1 MNLKIRTCLLLIF
14 IASDCYAQF
23 ADDFSD
29 GNFNQDPVWSGNTS
43 KFNIKGNRLHLQAA
57 ALNESAYLSASSEA
71 ADQASWELLI
81 QLDFT
86 PSNSNYI
93 KVYLMADQPDLTA
106 PLNGYFIKIGNTAR
120 DISLYR
126 QSGNTETKIIDGADD
141 RVNVPIVR
149 LKIKVTRNKGL
160 WTLFYD
166 LGPTGVYLSEGTAT
180 DVIHPTSAYF
190 GVVCVYTATRSDKF
204 WFDDIVVS
212 GIPGTIT
219 APASYHW
226 KDVII
231 NEFLADPSPRI
242 GLPDAE
248 YIEVFNRS
256 ADTISLE
263 NWKITDGSSRAVLPA
278 SALAP
283 GGYIILT
290 STEGL
295 PGYSALGQTLGV
307 NNFPTINN
315 AGESLWLMDPAG
327 HTIDS
332 IKFDLSWYRDADK
345 AEGGWSLEL
354 IDPSNP
360 CGEED
365 NWTAAEIPAGGTPGH
380 RNSVF
385 ANKPDLIGPQWL
397 ELFPVSGNKIQL
409 TFSEKL
415 DKNISTDYFSMS
427 PVLEIIQVTF
437 TDQTLRTLLVSLQDS
452 MNRNTTYSLRVEQ
465 IRDCN
470 QNQILPMSRKVG
482 SIEPADSLEV
492 VINEILFNPRPGGV
506 DFVEVVNASAHFID
520 TRNWSIATASQGPA
534 VLSGSH
540 RLLAPG
546 EFAVYTSDPTAIQ
559 GQYPSA
565 NTSVLYHVTLPAL
578 SDDESI
584 VWLRDNLGRTIDRVE
599 YNKKWHNPFL
609 KSQDGVSLERISV
622 TSSTQSPANWASAS
636 SLVGFATPGY
646 PNSQRSLDSL
656 VSSAT
661 VWVEPELFAPGD
673 TRWEQA
679 KIHYQF
685 GETGWLVNVLVMDQQ
700 QRRIKTIAEAETIPE
715 QGFFVWQ
722 GDRDNGTKANLG
734 YYALWF
740 QAIHPN
746 GAVRTFWC
754 RIIVASHE

>member
-1 MNLKIRTCLLLIF
+1 MNLKFRTCLLLIF
-14 IASDCYAQF
+14 IASDCCAQF

-29 GNFNQDPVWSGNTS
+29 GNFSQDPVWSGNTS
-43 KFNIKGNRLHLQAA
+43 KFNIKSNMLHLQAV
-57 ALNESAYLSASSEA
+57 ALNESAYLSTSSEV
-71 ADQASWELLI
+71 ADHAIWELLI
-81 QLDFT
+81 QLDFI
-86 PSNSNYI
+86 PSSSNYT

-106 PLNGYFIKIGNTAR
+106 PLNGYFVKIGNSTR

-126 QSGNTETKIIDGADD
+126 QSGDTETKIIDGIDN
-141 RVNVPIVR
+141 RVNAPIVK
-149 LKIKVTRNKGL
+149 LKIRVTRERGL

-166 LGPTGVYLSEGTAT
+166 LGPTGVYQSEGAAT
-180 DVIHPTSAYF
+180 DVVHPTSTYF

-204 WFDDIVVS
+204 WFDDVVVS
-212 GIPGTIT
+212 GTPGTVK
-219 APASYHW
+219 APATYLW
-226 KDVII
+226 KDIII
-231 NEFLADPSPRI
+231 NEFLADPNPHI

-248 YIEVFNRS
+248 FIELFNRS
-256 ADTISLE
+256 TDTISLE
-263 NWKITDGSSRAVLPA
+263 NWIITDGSSHVALPA
-278 SALAP
+278 SALPP
-283 GGYIILT
+283 GGYTILT
-290 STEGL
+290 SIEGL
-295 PGYSALGQTLGV
+295 SGYLALGQTLGV

-315 AGESLWLMDPAG
+315 GGESLWLMDPAG

-354 IDPSNP
+354 IDPTNP

-365 NWTAAEIPAGGTPGH
+365 NWIAAETPAGGTPGH

-385 ANKPDLIGPQWL
+385 ANKPDLIGPEWL
-397 ELFPVSGNKIQL
+397 EIFPVSANKIQL

-415 DKNISTDYFSMS
+415 DKNISTRYFSMT
-427 PVLEIIQVTF
+427 PVLEIKQVTF

-452 MNRNTTYSLRVEQ
+452 MRRNTTYSLRIEK

-470 QNQILPMSRKVG
+470 QNEIAPMSRNIG
-482 SIEPADSLEV
+482 IIEPADSLDV

-506 DFVEVVNASAHFID
+506 DFVEVVNASKHFID
-520 TRNWSIATASQGPA
+520 TRNWTLATASQGPA
-534 VLSGSH
+534 VLAANH

-546 EFAVYTSDPTAIQ
+546 EFAVFTSDPSVIQ

-565 NTSVLYHVTLPAL
+565 KTNVLYHITLPAL
-578 SDDESI
+578 ADDESL

-599 YNKKWHNPFL
+599 YDKKWHNPFL

-622 TSSTQSPANWASAS
+622 TSPTQSPANWASAS
-636 SLVGFATPGY
+636 SLFGFATPGY

-656 VSSAT
+656 PSEAT
-661 VWVEPELFAPGD
+661 VWVDPELFAPGD
-673 TRWEQA
+673 SRWEQA

-685 GETGWLVNVLVMDQQ
+685 GEAGWLVNVLVIDQQ
-700 QRRIKTIAEAETIPE
+700 QRLIKVIADAETIPE

-734 YYALWF
+734 YYTLWF
-740 QAIHPN
+740 QAVHPN

-754 RIIVASHE
+754 RIVVASRE